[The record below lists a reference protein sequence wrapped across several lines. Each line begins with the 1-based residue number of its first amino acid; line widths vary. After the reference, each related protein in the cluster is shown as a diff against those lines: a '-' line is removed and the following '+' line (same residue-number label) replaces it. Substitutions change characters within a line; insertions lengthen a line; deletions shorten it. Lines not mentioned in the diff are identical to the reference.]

1 MQPFDYN
8 SYLKNNPLLE
18 GFQGDEPSGDGLS
31 GFRGKSGN
39 IPATHAMSP
48 IQQRSALEDAW
59 EKVPLGVRMHMG
71 GTRRHVPKELMQVLD
86 NMGYAIC
93 HK

>member
-1 MQPFDYN
+1 MKQFDYN
-8 SYLKNNPLLE
+8 KYIKNNPLLE

-48 IQQRSALEDAW
+48 IQQVEAIQRVWAFVGRENKEADDRTLCTALYKMFD
-59 EKVPLGVRMHMG
+59 K
-71 GTRRHVPKELMQVLD
+71 
-86 NMGYAIC
+86 MGYAIC